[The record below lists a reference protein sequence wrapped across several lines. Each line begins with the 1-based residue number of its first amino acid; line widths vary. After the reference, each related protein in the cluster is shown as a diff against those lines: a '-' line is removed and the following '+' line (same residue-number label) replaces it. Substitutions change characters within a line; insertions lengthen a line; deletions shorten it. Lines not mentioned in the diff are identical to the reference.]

1 MAYTRQYPNSITPQ
15 GTTTRGCLENDDK
28 ELKRVLD
35 LISSTNGTQLSNTKR
50 QCVMYGPTDS
60 SGNPIFLTANGLHI
74 TIDGSDKPV
83 ILSFAS
89 GYSAIEGTVDILDA
103 ITSKIN
109 DAWTV
114 PANGTYYLY
123 IDKDINTGLISYGNT
138 SSIDT
143 YSKTSPSNPVLD
155 QCWFNTIDMKMYH
168 YNGSAWEYRQRVFVA
183 KAVSTSSDVTI
194 THYPMSSRVPI
205 RLESAELA
213 GNTTAVTPDASS
225 NSTQVATTEFV
236 KRACLDIKPPDSKPL
251 DATLTAIAGLETSP
265 DEMIYST
272 GKDTFS
278 MTGITSLAR
287 SLLSQTSQYGMRNV
301 IAANADN
308 CGGII
313 DYGISTYFSSDS
325 QYQNFVMFSN
335 ELLIQWGVSSSLTG
349 DTNTITLPIS
359 YNSNK
364 SFIPFVMAAGGDATT
379 VFGVNWNTQS
389 SFVVT
394 KKYGSNSAAVWLTIG
409 S

>member
-35 LISSTNGTQLSNTKR
+35 LLSNINGTKLSNTKR

-60 SGNPIFLTANGLHI
+60 SGNPIFLTANGLDI

-103 ITSKIN
+103 ITSKTN
-109 DAWTV
+109 GAWTV
-114 PANGTYYLY
+114 QANGTYYLY
-123 IDKDINTGLISYGNT
+123 IDKDISTGLISYGNT

-168 YNGSAWEYRQRVFVA
+168 YNGSAWEHRQRVFVA

-194 THYPMSSRVPI
+194 TYYPMSSRVPI

-236 KRACLDIKPPDSKPL
+236 KRSCLNSQPL
-251 DATLTAIAGLETSP
+251 DATLTAIAGLETSS
-265 DEMIYST
+265 DKMIYST

-278 MTGITSLAR
+278 LTGITPLAR
-287 SLLSQTSQYGMRNV
+287 SLLSQTGQSGMRDV
-301 IAANADN
+301 IAVNAGN
-308 CGGII
+308 CGGIT
-313 DYGISTYFSSDS
+313 DYSINDRNDYSSDS
-325 QYQNFVMFSN
+325 QYKNYVKFSN
-335 ELLIQWGVSSSLTG
+335 GLLIQWGVSSTLTG

-359 YNSNK
+359 YSSNK
-364 SFIPFVMAAGGDATT
+364 SFVPLVTAAGGNSTT
-379 VFGVNWNTQS
+379 VFGVDWNTS
-389 SFVVT
+389 GSFLVT
-394 KKYGSNSAAVWLTIG
+394 KKYGSNPAVVWLTIG
-409 S
+409 K

>member
-1 MAYTRQYPNSITPQ
+1 MALTRQYPNNITPK
-15 GTTTRGCLENDDK
+15 GTTVRGCLENDDN
-28 ELKRVLD
+28 EIKRL
-35 LISSTNGTQLSNTKR
+35 LGLLPYTNIHFSGTKR
-50 QCVMYGPTDS
+50 QCVMYGPTDY
-60 SGNPIFLTANGLHI
+60 SGNPIFLTANGLDI

-103 ITSKIN
+103 ITSKTN
-109 DAWTV
+109 GAWTV

-123 IDKDINTGLISYGNT
+123 IDKDISTGLISYGNT

-168 YNGSAWEYRQRVFVA
+168 YNGSAWEHRQRVFVA

-194 THYPMSSRVPI
+194 TYYPMSSRVPI

-225 NSTQVATTEFV
+225 NETLVATTEFV
-236 KRACLDIKPPDSKPL
+236 KRACLNSQPL
-251 DATLTAIAGLETSP
+251 GATLTAIAGLETSS

-278 MTGITSLAR
+278 LTGITSLAR
-287 SLLSQTSQYGMRNV
+287 SLLSQTDQSGMRDV

-308 CGGII
+308 CGGIT
-313 DYGISTYFSSDS
+313 DYSISTNFYGDF
-325 QYQNFVMFSN
+325 QYRNYVKFSN
-335 ELLIQWGVSSSLTG
+335 RLLIQWGISSTLTG

-359 YNSNK
+359 YRTDK
-364 SFIPFVMAAGGDATT
+364 SFVPFVMDVSGNSAT
-379 VFGVNWNTQS
+379 FYGVCWKTS
-389 SFVVT
+389 GSFVV
-394 KKYGSNSAAVWLTIG
+394 KKEYGSNSAAIWLTIG
-409 S
+409 N

>member
-1 MAYTRQYPNSITPQ
+1 MSLTRQYPNNITPK
-15 GTTTRGCLENDDK
+15 GTTVRGCLENDDN
-28 ELKRVLD
+28 EIKRL
-35 LISSTNGTQLSNTKR
+35 LGLLSYMNIHFSGTKR

-60 SGNPIFLTANGLHI
+60 SGNPIFLTANGLDI

-103 ITSKIN
+103 ITSKTN
-109 DAWTV
+109 GAWTV

-123 IDKDINTGLISYGNT
+123 IDKDISTGLISYGNT

-168 YNGSAWEYRQRVFVA
+168 YNGSAWEHRQRVFVA

-194 THYPMSSRVPI
+194 TYYPMSSRVPI

-225 NSTQVATTEFV
+225 NATQVATTEFV
-236 KRACLDIKPPDSKPL
+236 KRSCLDSQPL
-251 DATLTAIAGLETSP
+251 DATLTAIAGLETSS
-265 DEMIYST
+265 DKMIYST

-278 MTGITSLAR
+278 LTGITSLAR
-287 SLLSQTSQYGMRNV
+287 SLLSQTGQSGMRDV
-301 IAANADN
+301 IAVNAGN
-308 CGGII
+308 CGGIT
-313 DYGISTYFSSDS
+313 DYSISTNFSSDS
-325 QYQNFVMFSN
+325 QYKNYVKFSN
-335 ELLIQWGVSSSLTG
+335 GLLIQWGVSSTLTG

-359 YNSNK
+359 YSTNNS
-364 SFIPFVMAAGGDATT
+364 FVPFVMAASGDSTT
-379 VFGVNWNTQS
+379 VFGVNWNTS
-389 SFVVT
+389 GRFVVT
-394 KKYGSNSAAVWLTIG
+394 KKYGSNCVAIWITIG
-409 S
+409 K